1 MQSEI
6 KRRIAT
12 YLLLL
17 AGAMLIA
24 HTLVPHHHHNKVA
37 VAVMHLHL
45 HGHTLFAHTHRHA
58 TTADGTVSEAM
69 TAQGHT
75 TPDGTVDHSHHDAA
89 SHSHNGEAEDCLIS
103 EVCAG
108 AVLKVSVPDTEAP
121 LLPVTI
127 LPTFIVDTF
136 SSYLCAV
143 LPLLI
148 DDPPPD
154 YHKYYIPYILHAY
167 TARIA
172 RAVVLRAPT
181 LC

>member
-1 MQSEI
+1 MMM
-6 KRRIAT
+6 
-12 YLLLL
+12 
-17 AGAMLIA
+17 AGMLVLGHA
-24 HTLVPHHHHNKVA
+24 VVPHHHHHKVA
-37 VAVMHLHL
+37 VAVMHIHA
-45 HGHTLFAHTHRHA
+45 HGHTLFAHAHGHA
-58 TTADGTVSEAM
+58 TPADGTEAE
-69 TAQGHT
+69 A
-75 TPDGTVDHSHHDAA
+75 VAHSRHHGPA
-89 SHSHNGEAEDCLIS
+89 HSHNGEAEDCLIS

-108 AVLKVSVPDTEAP
+108 AVLKVSVPDMEAP

-167 TARIA
+167 TACIA

>member
-1 MQSEI
+1 MV
-6 KRRIAT
+6 
-12 YLLLL
+12 
-17 AGAMLIA
+17 AGMLVLGHA
-24 HTLVPHHHHNKVA
+24 VVPHHHHHKVA
-37 VAVMHLHL
+37 VAIVHLHM
-45 HGHTLFAHTHRHA
+45 HGHTLFAHTH
-58 TTADGTVSEAM
+58 
-69 TAQGHT
+69 
-75 TPDGTVDHSHHDAA
+75 HDA

-108 AVLKVSVPDTEAP
+108 AVLKVSVPDMEAP

-167 TARIA
+167 TACIA